1 MKSTRWLSV
10 TTSRNDGDIAE
21 AFIRSNAALIDKFV
35 ILDDSTDSTPEILNA
50 LKGEGFD
57 IELIKR
63 RGIVADQAEKIN
75 LMVDTYAD
83 PSKFSAVIPLDM
95 DEVLI
100 PIEKGFS
107 KDHAAAVESP
117 SFLPWYPFV
126 PTTTEFQAQG
136 NYLKEA
142 YRGASNTKGRTKKV
156 FLPSASLS
164 SQGKVFIGAHDYV
177 ISGQSQVH
185 SDNHLLAIAH
195 FPVRSSRQL
204 TLKLITGLAALK
216 LKKQRFKTEGHHL
229 FEIRDL
235 LVDSSFQFTLQ
246 DLQKVAAFYGFLNK
260 QNATKE
266 VNLNEDHLLLPDI
279 DIKYPRH
286 SNVNLEQN
294 LYYLV
299 EELVDQLES
308 HPGSAPRLRPLDRF
322 RLWR

>member
-1 MKSTRWLSV
+1 MNSTRWLSV
-10 TTSRNDGDIAE
+10 TTSRNDGDISE

-75 LMVDTYAD
+75 FMVDTYAD

-100 PIEKGFS
+100 PVQKGFL
-107 KDHAAAVESP
+107 KDHAAAVQRP

-126 PTTTEFQAQG
+126 PTATEFQVQG
-136 NYLKEA
+136 NYLKDA
-142 YRGASNTKGRTKKV
+142 FRGASNTKGRIKKV

-164 SQGKVFIGAHDYV
+164 SQGKVFIGAHDYL

-185 SDNHLLAIAH
+185 SESNLLAIAH

-204 TLKLITGLAALK
+204 ALKLITGLAALR

-229 FEIRDL
+229 FEMRDL
-235 LVDSSFQFTLQ
+235 FVESSFSFTLQ
-246 DLQKVAAFYGFLNK
+246 DLQKASAFYGFLNK
-260 QNATKE
+260 QNANSE
-266 VNLNEDHLLLPDI
+266 VNFNEDHLLLPDI
-279 DIKYPRH
+279 DIKYSRH
-286 SNVNLEQN
+286 SSVNLEQN
-294 LYYLV
+294 LFYLV

-322 RLWR
+322 RFWR